1 MHSLTSVS
9 FLRRVSAALLAAS
22 LFTACDHDGPTDP
35 LTRVHQLQSVDNAA
49 QLRAGTQ
56 YMLRVRA
63 VDADGNA
70 VTGATVEWSAT
81 AGTLEPRD
89 SRSSTDGI
97 AAKRWTAPA
106 ELGDVT
112 ITATAGSVS
121 LPIAIDVVPGAA
133 TKLDILEDSV
143 RFTAQGQ
150 KRIVRVVGW
159 DQFGHPALLAT
170 DRPNASSTAAVV
182 TDLTSI
188 GDTAY
193 VELTSDYGTHM
204 GYAYVTS
211 ASGIGRDSVRIV
223 SQPVVVGIQAIAGL
237 DSANG
242 LAVGERA
249 QLTVTGLDS
258 LGHPVA
264 NVDIA
269 AAGLQLSSSDP
280 DIASTSNDGVVT
292 AVAPG
297 AVTIDAAAGGVTYHV
312 PVTVYPVFD
321 VGTRM
326 SSVAL
331 FNTTAYFHQPLGY
344 SVTDAGTVYDLS
356 HYIGAGAPPHP
367 EAIVLR
373 ATAIDG
379 RVSWTRSWSGSYAA
393 PTIADPASGV
403 VYLADPLHVMH
414 AIDPGGTDR
423 WTFDYGAIDTGY
435 CRLAGWQDGV
445 VAACDT
451 HVFALDGNGSLAWS
465 VTASDTVL
473 QIITTPA
480 LAVLRSKS
488 SVSAIDDKGSVS
500 WTVPSTATG
509 MIADANS
516 TVYLVEGGVR
526 AIDVTGVER
535 WHNPTPLTG
544 CVIAT
549 ADRLV
554 VCRSNSVLA
563 ALDRSDGHVTWTRT
577 APTTFGSMAAIS
589 GDRILLSNTFLF
601 ALDARTGETLGRSM
615 NRMEEVYVTVGA
627 DVMAVSS
634 FSSAIVFRTSFTPG
648 SEWSQAAG
656 NAGHGN
662 RVTP

>member
-1 MHSLTSVS
+1 
-9 FLRRVSAALLAAS
+9 VSAALLAAS
-22 LFTACDHDGPTDP
+22 LFTACNHDGPTDP
-35 LTRVHQLQSVDNAA
+35 LSRVQQLQSVDNAP

-56 YMLRVRA
+56 YMLRVRTI
-63 VDADGNA
+63 DADGNPVA
-70 VTGATVEWSAT
+70 GATVEWTAT
-81 AGTLEPRD
+81 AGKLVPQK
-89 SRSSTDGI
+89 SRSSTDGV

-112 ITATAGSVS
+112 VTATAGTVT
-121 LPIAIDVVPGAA
+121 LQIAIEVVPGAA

-143 RFTAQGQ
+143 RFTAQVQ
-150 KRIVRVVGW
+150 KRIVHVVGW
-159 DQFGHPALLAT
+159 DQYGHPAALQT
-170 DRPNASSTAAVV
+170 DRPNASSTVAVV

-204 GYAYVTS
+204 GYAYVTA

-249 QLTVTGLDS
+249 QLTVTGVDS

-269 AAGLQLSSSDP
+269 AAGLQLSSSRP
-280 DIASTSNDGVVT
+280 DIASTSSDGVVT

-379 RVSWTRSWSGSYAA
+379 KVSWTRSWSGSYAS
-393 PTIADPASGV
+393 TVADPASGV

-435 CRLAGWQDGV
+435 CRLAAWQDGV
-445 VAACDT
+445 VAACGT

-465 VTASDTVL
+465 VTARDTVL

-488 SVSAIDDKGSVS
+488 SVSAVDDKGSVS
-500 WTVPSTATG
+500 WTVTSTATD

-516 TVYLVEGGVR
+516 TIYLVEAGVR

-535 WHNPTPLTG
+535 WHKPTPLAG
-544 CVIAT
+544 CVLAT

-554 VCRSNSVLA
+554 VCRNNSVIA
-563 ALDRSDGHVTWTRT
+563 ALDRSDGHVTWTTT

-601 ALDARTGETLGRSM
+601 ALDARTGDILGRSM
-615 NRMEEVYVTVGA
+615 NRVEEVYVTVGA
-627 DVMAVSS
+627 GVMAVSS
-634 FSSAIVFRTSFTPG
+634 FSSAIVFRSSFTPG
-648 SEWSQAAG
+648 SEWPQSAG

-662 RVTP
+662 RVSP